1 LVKFLKSTQQEKILE
16 SSTKILNERLKEFN
30 LPSIAAK
37 DSKINQLYDKKE
49 LEKKLIEAA
58 DNRLIYNDIIK

>member
-30 LPSIAAK
+30 LPNIAAK